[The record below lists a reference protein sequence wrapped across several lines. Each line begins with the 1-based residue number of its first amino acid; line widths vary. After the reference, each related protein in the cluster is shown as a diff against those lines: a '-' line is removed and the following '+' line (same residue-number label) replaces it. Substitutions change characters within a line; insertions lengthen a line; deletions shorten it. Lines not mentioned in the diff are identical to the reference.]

1 MARPRRISVSLD
13 SSAASDHFAQ
23 PRKNTAKPAQKAG
36 RSYRDTVRDASL
48 LRERASVR
56 QGVLAKVD
64 TNRLP
69 WGDHLGEVSGYR
81 ARTTPAV
88 DQCHPRMKMRS
99 EKCGDLA
106 GAACKNSTAKLV
118 VYPVGAF
125 AAWSCIGHVS
135 LAWVTRRGQR
145 GTSYHPRRMRAAQI
159 GLIGTLTGRLT
170 PPGRASLVVRIAA
183 DGSCRREAVAAVRSR
198 GGLLIDLTPAAH
210 PLRRG

>member
-1 MARPRRISVSLD
+1 RPRQKRHQRMAGDRRSLPEIRG
-13 SSAASDHFAQ
+13 SRRLFAARAAS
-23 PRKNTAKPAQKAG
+23 
-36 RSYRDTVRDASL
+36 L
-48 LRERASVR
+48 R

-99 EKCGDLA
+99 EKCGVLT
-106 GAACKNSTAKLV
+106 GAACKNSPAKLV

-145 GTSYHPRRMRAAQI
+145 GKCYHPRRMRAAQI
-159 GLIGTLTGRLT
+159 GLIGTLTERLT
-170 PPGRASLVVRIAA
+170 PPSRALLVVRIAA
-183 DGSCRREAVAAVRSR
+183 DGGSRRTAAASDATAEV
-198 GGLLIDLTPAAH
+198 G
-210 PLRRG
+210 

>member
-1 MARPRRISVSLD
+1 VLEDRTREGRVKRGINEWQAIDARCL
-13 SSAASDHFAQ
+13 
-23 PRKNTAKPAQKAG
+23 KLE
-36 RSYRDTVRDASL
+36 VRDASL
-48 LRERASVR
+48 LRERASLR

-99 EKCGDLA
+99 EKCGDLT

-145 GTSYHPRRMRAAQI
+145 GTCYHPRRMRAAQI
-159 GLIGTLTGRLT
+159 GLIGTLTERLT
-170 PPGRASLVVRIAA
+170 PPGRALLVVRIAA
-183 DGSCRREAVAAVRSR
+183 DGGSRRTAAAPDATAEV
-198 GGLLIDLTPAAH
+198 G
-210 PLRRG
+210 